1 MTTVNDPFPIDPTT
15 VVVNKALDG
24 LVGILVKAI
33 EADVAALAPPFTA
46 NPVVM
51 VIDNEIIQLI
61 ANALYKKF
69 ALVVDF
75 AIIDYKVDGQEKDFK
90 AALAALK
97 LAQGKGDQNAIQ
109 LALTELGKNVG
120 ALTVLNGAAKP

>member
-1 MTTVNDPFPIDPTT
+1 MTTVTDPFPVDPTT
-15 VVVNKALDG
+15 TVVNKALDG
-24 LVGILVKAI
+24 LVGVLVKAI
-33 EADVAALAPPFTA
+33 EADVAALAPPFTS
-46 NPVVM
+46 NPIAM
-51 VIDNEIIQLI
+51 TIDDEIIQLI

-75 AIIDYKVDGQEKDFK
+75 VIIDYKVDGQEKDFK

-120 ALTVLNGAAKP
+120 ALTVLNGAAQP